1 MVSDSDVKTRR
12 RGNEEQ
18 FSVYSVVVRER
29 NRIIIIMDK
38 ITRRE
43 ESRRMSDWVAKPSQR
58 RLTLLVELLYRR
70 RAQSSNANMTAAV
83 AVCLYGSLD

>member
-29 NRIIIIMDK
+29 NRIIIIIMDK

-43 ESRRMSDWVAKPSQR
+43 EGRRMSDWVAKPSQG
-58 RLTLLVELLYRR
+58 RL
-70 RAQSSNANMTAAV
+70 S
-83 AVCLYGSLD
+83 